1 MTRLYDRLTQ
11 GCPPFRLADLLAGTP
26 FEERIG
32 QQLGSPIRAW
42 RERWRHA
49 TSAV

>member
-1 MTRLYDRLTQ
+1 MTRLYDRVTR

-32 QQLGSPIRAW
+32 QQLGQSDPSLA
-42 RERWRHA
+42 
-49 TSAV
+49 SAGGT